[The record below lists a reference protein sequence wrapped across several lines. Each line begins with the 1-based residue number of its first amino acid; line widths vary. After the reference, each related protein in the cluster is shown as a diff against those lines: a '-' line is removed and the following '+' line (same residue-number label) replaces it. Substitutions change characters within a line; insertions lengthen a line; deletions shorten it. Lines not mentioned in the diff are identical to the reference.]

1 MQSNWKWSKE
11 KISALLGT
19 LGPSLLENLLTGKNT
34 LRTSEG
40 TVRVGQDF

>member
-19 LGPSLLENLLTGKNT
+19 LGPSLLGNLLTGKNT

-40 TVRVGQDF
+40 TVTVGQDF